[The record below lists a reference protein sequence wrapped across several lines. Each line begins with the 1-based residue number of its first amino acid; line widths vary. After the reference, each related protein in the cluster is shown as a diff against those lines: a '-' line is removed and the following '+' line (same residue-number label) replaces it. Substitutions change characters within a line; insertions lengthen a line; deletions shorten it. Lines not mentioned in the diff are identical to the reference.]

1 MDAAA
6 KHPFDTTA
14 FILAGGKSSRMGRD
28 KAFVEFRGRTLLE
41 RAIDLAAA
49 ITPHVRVVGSKQ
61 RFAEFAPVVEDVFAN
76 CGPLGG
82 IHAALQSSANDLNLI
97 LAVDTP
103 FVTDSFLRFLLAQA
117 RKRSNADAI
126 VPRGDEGY
134 QPLCA
139 IYRRSFVATAEKA
152 LRSGRYKINPLFEQ
166 VRAWVIEKQ
175 ELRSAG
181 FSEEIF
187 RNLNTPE
194 ELEAGISGP
203 TAQH

>member
-1 MDAAA
+1 MDPAA
-6 KHPFDTTA
+6 KQSSDATA
-14 FILAGGKSSRMGRD
+14 FILAGGKSSRMGQD
-28 KAFVEFRGRTLLE
+28 KAFVEFGGRTLLQ
-41 RAIDLAAA
+41 RAIELAVVL
-49 ITPHVRVVGSKQ
+49 TPDVRVVGNKQ
-61 RFAEFAPVVEDVFAN
+61 RFAEFAPVVEDVFVN

-82 IHAALQSSANDLNLI
+82 IHAALQSSATDLNLI

-117 RKRSNADAI
+117 RKRSDADAI
-126 VPRGDEGY
+126 VPRGERGY

-139 IYRRSFVATAEKA
+139 IYRRSFAATAEKA

-166 VRAWVIEKQ
+166 VRARVIEQQ

-187 RNLNTPE
+187 QNLNTPE
-194 ELEAGISGP
+194 ELEAGISGA